1 MMKGVP
7 HMTKK
12 IVALVLVAL
21 MILPAFALA
30 GNETVLTDMTGREVK
45 LSKPVERMIV
55 MWPGDCEIVYA
66 LGAEKLLV
74 GLGSYC
80 DYPAAAADVEKVTPG
95 KDMNLEQI
103 LALKPDLVLT
113 TTMSLVKEHVE
124 ALEKAGV
131 PVFIN
136 NATGVEG
143 VYTAIKNIGMLT
155 GHDKQAEELVAS
167 MQKGF
172 EEVTSKVPAGDKVSA
187 YYEIMPVSQGPWAAG
202 GGTFMDELGAI
213 VGLKNIFGDQGAW
226 AQVSEEQVLKL
237 NPSVIIS
244 TSYGDPAEVVKEIND
259 RAAWK
264 DVQAVK
270 DGKVFC
276 LDGNLFTRPGPR
288 LVEAVESL
296 FTLLY
301 GEAKMNKAA

>member
-1 MMKGVP
+1 
-7 HMTKK
+7 MTKK
-12 IVALVLVAL
+12 IIALFLAAL
-21 MILPAFALA
+21 MVLPVFALA
-30 GNETVLTDMTGREVK
+30 GGETVLTDMTGREVK
-45 LSKPVERMIV
+45 LTKPVERMIV

-80 DYPAAAADVEKVTPG
+80 DYPAETEKVEKVTPG

-103 LALKPDLVLT
+103 LALKPDLVVT

-131 PVFIN
+131 PVFVN
-136 NATGVEG
+136 NAQNIEG
-143 VYTAIKNIGMLT
+143 VYTAIKNIGALT
-155 GHDKQAEELVAS
+155 GRTQQAEELVAS
-167 MQKGF
+167 MQKSF
-172 EEVTSKVPAGDKVSA
+172 EDVKNSKPAGEPLSA
-187 YYEIMPVSQGPWAAG
+187 YYEVSPLSQGLWAAG

-213 VGLKNIFGDQGAW
+213 VGLDNIFKDQDPW
-226 AQVSEEQVLKL
+226 AQVSEEQVIKL
-237 NPSVIIS
+237 NPSVIIT
-244 TSYGDPAEVVKEIND
+244 TSYGDPAEVVKEIKD

-276 LDGNLFTRPGPR
+276 PDSNIFTRPGPR
-288 LVEAVESL
+288 LVDAVQSL
-296 FTLLY
+296 FTMLY
-301 GEAKMNKAA
+301 GEAKVDKAA

>member
-1 MMKGVP
+1 
-7 HMTKK
+7 MTRK
-12 IVALVLVAL
+12 IIALVLVAL
-21 MILPAFALA
+21 LMLPAFAFA
-30 GNETVLTDMTGREVK
+30 GGETVLTDMTGREVK
-45 LSKPVERMIV
+45 LTKPVERLIV

-66 LGAEKLLV
+66 LGAESLLV
-74 GLGSYC
+74 GVGSYC
-80 DYPAAAADVEKVTPG
+80 NYPAEVANVEKVTPG

-113 TTMSLVKEHVE
+113 TTMSLVQEHVE

-136 NATGVEG
+136 DATGVEG
-143 VYTAIKNIGMLT
+143 VYTAIKNIGALT
-155 GHDKQAEELVAS
+155 GRTQQAEELVAS

-172 EEVTSKVPAGDKVSA
+172 EEIKAKVPAGDALSV

-237 NPSVIIS
+237 NPAVIIS
-244 TSYGDPAEVVKEIND
+244 TSYGDPAEVTKEIND

-264 DVQAVK
+264 DVQALK

-276 LDGNLFTRPGPR
+276 LDGDLFTRPGPR

-296 FTLLY
+296 LTLLY
-301 GEAKMNKAA
+301 GEAKVDKAA